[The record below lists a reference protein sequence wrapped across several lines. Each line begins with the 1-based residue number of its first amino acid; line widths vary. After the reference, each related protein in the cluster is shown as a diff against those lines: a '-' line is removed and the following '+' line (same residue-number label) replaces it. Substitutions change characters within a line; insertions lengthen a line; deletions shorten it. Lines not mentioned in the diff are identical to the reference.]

1 MSNYLSVYLCLHKVL
16 QAPRWEIC
24 LIHFCP
30 FSAYPISWKSVN
42 VSKYV
47 TNKWIF
53 KQGKNKTGERCS
65 YFLQWESP
73 ASNTSLVPWR
83 QATVDA
89 ALLPRFPP
97 ARSHSSFWLLGMLS
111 ADSSHLSLSQEF
123 RRELCYQGHTPF
135 PKAVFIH
142 WLIACTGTKT
152 WLLSPNVGQL

>member
-111 ADSSHLSLSQEF
+111 AEF

-142 WLIACTGTKT
+142 WLITCTGTKT